1 MAGHGVVRNDAAP
14 VRRRTNREARAPRNF
29 QFVFAENPATR
40 LHAIDGT
47 GAPEPKAQCR
57 VSVRDLMQQASVAVL
72 SRAELAQCGHWPR
85 AFADQRKDRR
95 YYELVED
102 TIRQE
107 FDYRYFVIKDGD
119 GEVQAVQPF
128 FVLDQDLAAGMG
140 ARSRALVAA
149 VRRVLPRFLRMRTLM
164 VGCAAGEGHI
174 DGSDELARRSHARA
188 LAKAALEHARAL
200 KTPMIVFKE
209 FPARYRDALA
219 CFREHDYTR
228 IPSLPM
234 TRLRIDYASFDEYL
248 SRALSRA
255 ARKDVRRKLKAAAQ
269 APAIEMEM
277 TTDISPFI
285 DEVYPL
291 YLAVYERSSLQF
303 EKLTREYLCELGRR
317 MPDKVRF
324 FVWRQ
329 QGRIVA
335 FSVCLVQDDTIYDE
349 YLGLDYRVALDLHL
363 YHYTFR
369 DIVSWAIANGCQWYV
384 SSSLNYDPKLHLRCL
399 LDPLD
404 LYVRHASPAA
414 NAVLKRVLPWLEP
427 TRNDPTLKKFANYA
441 ELWGRP

>member
-1 MAGHGVVRNDAAP
+1 MP
-14 VRRRTNREARAPRNF
+14 QT
-29 QFVFAENPATR
+29 
-40 LHAIDGT
+40 
-47 GAPEPKAQCR
+47 
-57 VSVRDLMQQASVAVL
+57 SVTVL
-72 SRAELAQCGHWPR
+72 SRAELAQCSHWPR
-85 AFADQRKDRR
+85 AFANQRKDRR

-107 FDYRYFVIKDGD
+107 FDYRYFVIKDGG
-119 GEVQAVQPF
+119 GEVLGVQPF

-140 ARSRALVAA
+140 ARSRALIAF
-149 VRRVLPRFLRMRTLM
+149 VRGHLVPRFLRMRTLM
-164 VGCAAGEGHI
+164 VGCAAGEGHL
-174 DGSDELARRSHARA
+174 DGGDELTRRSHASA

-200 KTPMIVFKE
+200 RAPMIVFKE

-219 CFREHDYTR
+219 CFRDHAYTR

-234 TRLRIDYASFDEYL
+234 TRLRIDYASFEDYL

-269 APAIEMEM
+269 APAIEMEIV
-277 TTDISPFI
+277 TDISPFI
-285 DEVYPL
+285 DEAYPL

-317 MPDKVRF
+317 MPDKARF

-335 FSVCLVQDDTIYDE
+335 FSVCLVQGDTIYDE

-369 DIVSWAIANGCQWYV
+369 DIVSWAMTNGCQWYV

-399 LDPLD
+399 LEPLD

-414 NAVLKRVLPWLEP
+414 NAVLKRVLPCWS
-427 TRNDPTLKKFANYA
+427 
-441 ELWGRP
+441 RPATIRH

>member
-1 MAGHGVVRNDAAP
+1 M
-14 VRRRTNREARAPRNF
+14 
-29 QFVFAENPATR
+29 Q
-40 LHAIDGT
+40 
-47 GAPEPKAQCR
+47 Q
-57 VSVRDLMQQASVAVL
+57 VSVTVL
-72 SRAELAQCGHWPR
+72 SRAELAHCPRWPHT
-85 AFADQRKDRR
+85 FAAQRKDRR

-107 FDYRYFVIKDGD
+107 FDFRYFAIKDAD
-119 GEVQAVQPF
+119 GEVLAVQPF
-128 FVLDQDLAAGMG
+128 FLLDQDLAAGME
-140 ARSRALVAA
+140 ARSQALVGF
-149 VRRVLPRFLRMRTLM
+149 VRRLLPRFLRLRTLM

-174 DGSDELARRSHARA
+174 DGGDDLSRRFHAGALAR
-188 LAKAALEHARAL
+188 AALEHARAL
-200 KTPMIVFKE
+200 RTPMIVFKE
-209 FPARYRDALA
+209 FPARYRDVLA
-219 CFREHDYTR
+219 CFREHGYTR

-234 TRLRIDYASFDEYL
+234 TRLRIEYASFEEYL

-269 APAIEMEM
+269 APAIEMEVI
-277 TTDISPFI
+277 TDISPFI

-291 YLAVYERSSLQF
+291 YLAVFERSSLQF

-329 QGRIVA
+329 QERIVA

-349 YLGLDYRVALDLHL
+349 YLGLDYRFALDLHL

-369 DIVSWAIANGCQWYV
+369 DIVSWAMTNGCKWYV

-399 LDPLD
+399 LEPLD
-404 LYVRHASPAA
+404 LYVRHASPVA
-414 NAVLKRVLPWLEP
+414 NALLRRALPLLEP